1 MALIEHYRLKSIV
14 YLVIIFW
21 LLLCSF
27 LISMKLGPSQYVQ
40 SSTEIWSAVATC
52 VSQVASHVDKNLIG
66 WDFGDFC
73 LDACD
78 LTVAFNPAI
87 HNLCIK

>member
-1 MALIEHYRLKSIV
+1 MTP
-14 YLVIIFW
+14 
-21 LLLCSF
+21 
-27 LISMKLGPSQYVQ
+27 GPSQYVQ
-40 SSTEIWSAVATC
+40 SSTEIWSAVASC

-78 LTVAFNPAI
+78 WTVVFNPAI
-87 HNLCIK
+87 HNLRIENDTLLISLLNMESQTTLM

>member
-66 WDFGDFC
+66 WDFVLMPVIGQLSSIQRSKNC
-73 LDACD
+73 A
-78 LTVAFNPAI
+78 
-87 HNLCIK
+87 

>member
-27 LISMKLGPSQYVQ
+27 LISMTLGPSQYVQ

-66 WDFGDFC
+66 WDFGDFVLMPVIGQLSSIQRSTIC
-73 LDACD
+73 A
-78 LTVAFNPAI
+78 
-87 HNLCIK
+87 